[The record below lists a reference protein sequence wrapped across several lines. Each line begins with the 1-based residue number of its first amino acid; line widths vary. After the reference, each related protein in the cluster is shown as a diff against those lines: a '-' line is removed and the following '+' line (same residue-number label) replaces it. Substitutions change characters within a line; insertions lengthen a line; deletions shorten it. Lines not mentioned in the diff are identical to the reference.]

1 MRAGFYDDPAR
12 VSFLVDRLHE
22 EMMMSKH
29 TPGPWFRMGEWNSNR
44 GTLRCVE
51 AQDWG
56 IIGAW
61 LDQSNEPEQNLDL
74 ICAAPD
80 MLSQLELI
88 LTRLDME
95 PVSAIFPC
103 SAMRDD
109 IRRVIAKARG
119 LPAPSREAWI
129 LRTHRGDYLSAVT
142 DRLVVT
148 QNRELAYSFD
158 SEADAEDQAELA
170 IHLGVFH
177 PLRIR

>member
-1 MRAGFYDDPAR
+1 
-12 VSFLVDRLHE
+12 
-22 EMMMSKH
+22 MSKH
-29 TPGPWFRMGEWNSNR
+29 TGGRWTRCWGDAKQIINIETSDSGNDLYPVA
-44 GTLRCVE
+44 TLKGCDRE
-51 AQDWG
+51 AN
-56 IIGAW
+56 A
-61 LDQSNEPEQNLDL
+61 DL